1 MFVLL
6 CTAIHGTRYLKAGLL
21 WLNTLEKLI
30 ASTARIK
37 ILKILSKQ
45 PDMRMKDFLR
55 KFGGKSSEAYRN
67 LARFEKA
74 GVITTEYGW
83 DGNRKTRTVH
93 LMVDRYRTQVLLR
106 VIKILAEAENDEE
119 TLPEAKVFRR

>member
-1 MFVLL
+1 
-6 CTAIHGTRYLKAGLL
+6 LKAGLL
-21 WLNTLEKLI
+21 WLNTLEELI
-30 ASTARIK
+30 ASTAR
-37 ILKILSKQ
+37 LKMLKVLAKQ

-55 KFGGKSSEAYRN
+55 KVGGKSGEVYRN
-67 LARFEKA
+67 LARFEEA

-106 VIKILAEAENDEE
+106 IIRILAEAENDEE
-119 TLPEAKVFRR
+119 SLANAKGFRR

>member
-1 MFVLL
+1 
-6 CTAIHGTRYLKAGLL
+6 LKAGLL
-21 WLNTLEKLI
+21 WLNTLEELI
-30 ASTARIK
+30 ASTAR
-37 ILKILSKQ
+37 LKMLKVLAKQ

-55 KFGGKSSEAYRN
+55 KVGGKSGEVYIN
-67 LARFEKA
+67 LARFEEA

-106 VIKILAEAENDEE
+106 IIRILAEAENDEE
-119 TLPEAKVFRR
+119 SLANAKGFRR